1 MSGVNNNSKQELDVN
16 TISINQ
22 KEELPNSQSK
32 PRSVTR
38 QDRLSKDIS
47 RVLKQNKSP
56 WYFLALVMLA
66 IVGVAG
72 WRTFTV
78 NQKPETIEETQVKAP
93 ASLPVRAVR
102 SQINPIDDWVFN
114 NGEVAAVRFK
124 HLTFQTAGTINY
136 LKKIAGRDL
145 REGDVVKGGELL
157 AKIDQR
163 KLNADI
169 TIAQAN
175 RVEAQK
181 SITNAQANLQ
191 QAQANLQGEKAN
203 LAQAKQNL
211 AKAQADLSKAQ
222 TQRNFAQTDLIRYQE
237 LATEGAMQRRE
248 VEVRKTNFQ
257 DAEADLEAAQAGIK
271 LAESQIQ
278 AAKTQVTAAESQL
291 LAAKTQVETA
301 QSSWQSAN
309 AQLDKSN
316 VILEDTVLTAPFDGV
331 VAYLNIREGDY
342 WTPQVL
348 RTSNYQEVVESVPM
362 VVVDPSKFEVYL
374 ELPAFDGAKV
384 RPGQKAYIVR
394 DADLTQASIK
404 GMSSENLIELA
415 QAEGDIFAVN
425 PAVTPGGR
433 AVNARIRITEG
444 KENLRVGERV
454 SVWIAVESNPQAT
467 VVPRGSV
474 VIRDRQAY
482 AFVVNEA
489 DNTVEQRPVELGI
502 EGLNYQEIK
511 SGVRE
516 GELVVTEGRNRLV
529 DGSFVRLVD
538 KNL

>member
-1 MSGVNNNSKQELDVN
+1 MNSSDHKLKPKLAIDALLLSQKKVTEESIEEKSEVKSKKQ
-16 TISINQ
+16 
-22 KEELPNSQSK
+22 
-32 PRSVTR
+32 
-38 QDRLSKDIS
+38 
-47 RVLKQNKSP
+47 KSP
-56 WYFLALVMLA
+56 WYFLALIMLA
-66 IVGVAG
+66 IAGVAG
-72 WRTFTV
+72 WRTFIV
-78 NQKPETIEETQVKAP
+78 SQEPETIEEIQVKAP

-102 SQINPIDDWVFN
+102 SQVKPIEAWVFN

-145 REGDVVKGGELL
+145 REGDVVRGGELL

-169 TIAQAN
+169 TIAKAD
-175 RVEAQK
+175 RAEAQK
-181 SITNAQANLQ
+181 EITNALANLQ
-191 QAQANLQGEKAN
+191 QAQATVEGEKAN
-203 LAQAKQNL
+203 LAQAEQNL
-211 AKAQADLSKAQ
+211 AKAKADLSKAQ
-222 TQRNFAQTDLIRYQE
+222 TQRNFAQTDLVRYQE
-237 LATEGAMQRRE
+237 LVAEGAIQRRE
-248 VEVRKTNFQ
+248 MEVRKTNFQ
-257 DAEADLEAAQAGIK
+257 DAEADLEAAQAGVR

-291 LAAKTQVETA
+291 LAAQTQVETA
-301 QSSWQSAN
+301 QSGLQSAI

-342 WTPQVL
+342 WSPQVL

-362 VVVDPSKFEVYL
+362 VVVDPSKLEVNL
-374 ELPAFDGAKV
+374 ELPAFDGRKV
-384 RPGQKAYIVR
+384 RSGQKAYIVR
-394 DADLTQASIK
+394 DADLTQASVK
-404 GMSSENLIELA
+404 GMTSNNLIELA
-415 QAEGDIFAVN
+415 QAEGEIFAVN

-454 SVWIAVESNPQAT
+454 SVWIAVESNPQAI
-467 VVPRGSV
+467 VVPRGSIV
-474 VIRDRQAY
+474 MRDRQAY

-502 EGLNYQEIK
+502 AGLNHQEIK

-516 GELVVTEGRNRLV
+516 GELVVTEGKNRLV
-529 DGSFVRLVD
+529 NGSFVRLV
-538 KNL
+538 NLNN